1 MKGKFGNLSVNAKE
15 NYIYTRRL
23 SEYSELNQKLY
34 LWVIQETK
42 LGNTYYNT
50 EGSYTNYSTKFVV
63 EAKEIKR
70 TTLPQLNL
78 ILQKFSIGHWTSST
92 SNETGN
98 YTYINFNFPSSTE
111 NRKFTLKIGK
121 ITNTTILNKIKNNDY
136 SGITELLTYAK
147 NNNSIYSKELT
158 TTSTAYFGEFS
169 IIIAL
174 IFSIASAWGSY
185 YYSDKIVLA
194 SCHARPATR
203 EEDLKLVNIL
213 DALMVTAG
221 LPKKPDL
228 YVVEDAQPNA
238 FATGRNPEHA
248 IICVTTG
255 LLQKL
260 DYYELEGVIAHE
272 MSHIKNYDILLS
284 AVVSVFVGLIVMLS
298 DMFSR
303 IIFWGGSKDRDS
315 DSKANGILMLL
326 GLICLILSPIFGTL
340 MQLALSRR
348 REFLADSTAV
358 EFTRNP
364 DGLISA
370 LQKLENDP
378 NELKSANSA
387 TANMYII
394 NPFKK
399 NGEKGK
405 RKTSSLWS
413 THPSTEDRIEAL
425 RNIK

>member
-1 MKGKFGNLSVNAKE
+1 MFKTIKKNKFESAIIVSIFIIAVTLIIYYICNA
-15 NYIYTRRL
+15 
-23 SEYSELNQKLY
+23 
-34 LWVIQETK
+34 
-42 LGNTYYNT
+42 
-50 EGSYTNYSTKFVV
+50 
-63 EAKEIKR
+63 
-70 TTLPQLNL
+70 LNL
-78 ILQKFSIGHWTSST
+78 GELSI
-92 SNETGN
+92 
-98 YTYINFNFPSSTE
+98 F
-111 NRKFTLKIGK
+111 
-121 ITNTTILNKIKNNDY
+121 
-136 SGITELLTYAK
+136 
-147 NNNSIYSKELT
+147 
-158 TTSTAYFGEFS
+158 
-169 IIIAL
+169 IAL

-194 SCHARPATR
+194 SCRARPATKA
-203 EEDLKLVNIL
+203 EDLKLVNIL

-248 IICVTTG
+248 VICVTTG
-255 LLQKL
+255 LLEKL
-260 DYYELEGVIAHE
+260 NYYELEGVIAHE

-303 IIFWGGSKDRDS
+303 IMFWGGLKDDKDN

-326 GLICLILSPIFGTL
+326 GLIFLILSPIFGTL
-340 MQLALSRR
+340 MQLALSRK
-348 REFLADSTAV
+348 REFLADATAV

-370 LQKLENDP
+370 LEKLENDP
-378 NELKSANSA
+378 NELETANSA

-399 NGEKGK
+399 NGDKGK

-413 THPSTEDRIEAL
+413 THPSTADRIEAL
-425 RNIK
+425 RNIR